1 MSQAPVRVSPLI
13 KFGRWS
19 LLLVGIA
26 YGAAHQS
33 RLSKKE
39 EKLREIE
46 AQQKAVRDAKL
57 AEEKKRSAEAE
68 ARALAELSKPSQ
80 PFSCS
85 PWPSAPAALLPHR
98 IRNSWMKSSAP

>member
-13 KFGRWS
+13 KLGRWS

-39 EKLREIE
+39 EKVREIE
-46 AQQKAVRDAKL
+46 AQQKVVRDAKL
-57 AEEKKRSAEAE
+57 AEEKKRNAENEIKALE
-68 ARALAELSKPSQ
+68 ALSQ
-80 PFSCS
+80 P
-85 PWPSAPAALLPHR
+85 A
-98 IRNSWMKSSAP
+98 KK

>member
-39 EKLREIE
+39 EKVREIE
-46 AQQKAVRDAKL
+46 GQQKAVRDAKL
-57 AEEKKRSAEAE
+57 AEAKKRSAPAM
-68 ARALAELSKPSQ
+68 
-80 PFSCS
+80 
-85 PWPSAPAALLPHR
+85 APCLG
-98 IRNSWMKSSAP
+98 

>member
-13 KFGRWS
+13 KLGRWS

-39 EKLREIE
+39 EKVREIE
-46 AQQKAVRDAKL
+46 AQQKVIRDAKL
-57 AEEKKRSAEAE
+57 AEEKKRNAEAE
-68 ARALAELSKPSQ
+68 IRALDALSKPASK
-80 PFSCS
+80 
-85 PWPSAPAALLPHR
+85 H
-98 IRNSWMKSSAP
+98 

>member
-13 KFGRWS
+13 KLGRWS

-39 EKLREIE
+39 EKVREIE
-46 AQQKAVRDAKL
+46 NQQKAVRDAKL

-68 ARALAELSKPSQ
+68 ARALAELSKPRSQ
-80 PFSCS
+80 
-85 PWPSAPAALLPHR
+85 
-98 IRNSWMKSSAP
+98 

>member
-39 EKLREIE
+39 EKVREIE

-68 ARALAELSKPSQ
+68 ARALAELSKPT
-80 PFSCS
+80 PK
-85 PWPSAPAALLPHR
+85 H
-98 IRNSWMKSSAP
+98 